1 PSVCYHGLSLPAGM
15 TLSFVREFFRS
26 AARQSPL
33 AQAAQAWSRAET
45 VRLGGLTPAAQLLAA
60 AQLQRLTQRPL
71 VLVVE
76 DNRAAEEAREML
88 ATFVDLTAASE
99 AASLEEQPVVLPS
112 FEIDPYE
119 GLSPHP
125 AILEQR
131 AHALWR
137 IGEGIRFLV
146 VPAVAAAA
154 KLPPPGHSRGLV
166 RRLRRGDVL
175 DPEALAEQLVLV
187 GYQRQEPVELPGQF
201 AIRGGLLDVFSP
213 EAPQPVRIELF
224 GDEIESLREFDAAS
238 QRSVRPLEEVLL
250 LPLTPMPLTA
260 ALRAELGDAPPPGWE
275 FRAAALE
282 GYQHSLWDQFER
294 PLVLVAEPAV
304 VGAQLEGWWQ
314 RLRER
319 FAASPEAGPAPEAL
333 FFTPEE
339 FQAQLLEQRAV
350 EAREL
355 EIEELDLRSEAIELG
370 IAPGLE
376 EQGARARRI
385 GLNSRPAPRYFGAMA
400 RMMEEVQVQLAQ
412 GQRLFFFGASA
423 GEVERLGDLFTEY
436 RVPFQFGWRA
446 PRSGVDYLSEKAYF
460 STEAAAAVVVRGVL
474 ARGFSLP
481 DQQLTLFSS
490 NDLFQED
497 AAQRMAEPPRR
508 VKVSTFLSDFRDLAP
523 GDFVVHVEHG
533 IGRYAGLKNFADGPE
548 VEGKA
553 AARAGEFMIL
563 EYTDAAKLYVPLTR
577 MDLVQKYRSAEGA

>member
-1 PSVCYHGLSLPAGM
+1 
-15 TLSFVREFFRS
+15 
-26 AARQSPL
+26 
-33 AQAAQAWSRAET
+33 
-45 VRLGGLTPAAQLLAA
+45 
-60 AQLQRLTQRPL
+60 
-71 VLVVE
+71 
-76 DNRAAEEAREML
+76 
-88 ATFVDLTAASE
+88 
-99 AASLEEQPVVLPS
+99 
-112 FEIDPYE
+112 
-119 GLSPHP
+119 
-125 AILEQR
+125 
-131 AHALWR
+131 
-137 IGEGIRFLV
+137 
-146 VPAVAAAA
+146 
-154 KLPPPGHSRGLV
+154 
-166 RRLRRGDVL
+166 
-175 DPEALAEQLVLV
+175 
-187 GYQRQEPVELPGQF
+187 
-201 AIRGGLLDVFSP
+201 
-213 EAPQPVRIELF
+213 
-224 GDEIESLREFDAAS
+224 
-238 QRSVRPLEEVLL
+238 
-250 LPLTPMPLTA
+250 
-260 ALRAELGDAPPPGWE
+260 
-275 FRAAALE
+275 
-282 GYQHSLWDQFER
+282 
-294 PLVLVAEPAV
+294 
-304 VGAQLEGWWQ
+304 LEGWWQ

-339 FQAQLLEQRAV
+339 FQAQLREQRAV

-533 IGRYAGLKNFADGPE
+533 IGRYAGLKNFAEEPGS
-548 VEGKA
+548 
-553 AARAGEFMIL
+553 ARAGEFMIL
-563 EYTDAAKLYVPLTR
+563 EYADGAKLYVPLTR
-577 MDLVQKYRSAEGA
+577 MDLVQKYRSSEGAAPALDRLGGTQWEQRKSRVKKAMKDMADELLKLYAARQAVQIAACAPDGNFQREFEDAFPYSETEDQQKAIEDVRHDLESTRPMDRLVVGDVGYGKTEVAMRAAFKVVSEGRQVAVLAPTTVLAFQHEQTFRQRFRAFPVTVELLSRFRTKPQQKQTVERVAQGKVDIVIGTHRLLSRDVQFQDLGLLVVDEEQRFGVRHKERL

>member
-304 VGAQLEGWWQ
+304 VGAQVEG
-314 RLRER
+314 
-319 FAASPEAGPAPEAL
+319 
-333 FFTPEE
+333 
-339 FQAQLLEQRAV
+339 
-350 EAREL
+350 REL

-563 EYTDAAKLYVPLTR
+563 EYADAAKLYVPLTR
-577 MDLVQKYRSAEGA
+577 MDLVQKYRSAEGAAPALDRLGGTQWEQRKSRVKKA